1 MALTKE
7 AYRPISSDALDLHI
21 TRAAS
26 TMTAKQRTIVL
37 TVDAFGTLF
46 TPREPI
52 AKQYGD
58 VARKHGLSGFTDE
71 EIEKS
76 FRVGNAASSVSNLP

>member
-1 MALTKE
+1 
-7 AYRPISSDALDLHI
+7 
-21 TRAAS
+21 
-26 TMTAKQRTIVL
+26 MTGNKRVVVL

-52 AKQYGD
+52 AKQYSH

-71 EIEKS
+71 EVGTS
-76 FRVGNAASSVSNLP
+76 FRTGITGHSRHSTLRGVD

>member
-1 MALTKE
+1 
-7 AYRPISSDALDLHI
+7 
-21 TRAAS
+21 
-26 TMTAKQRTIVL
+26 MTAKKRAIVL

-52 AKQYGD
+52 AKQYGY

-71 EIEKS
+71 EVGTT
-76 FRVGNAASSVSNLP
+76 FRIGNPEHLRVALLQLLRADSCISVQERIG

>member
-1 MALTKE
+1 MTSKK
-7 AYRPISSDALDLHI
+7 
-21 TRAAS
+21 RA
-26 TMTAKQRTIVL
+26 IVL

-52 AKQYGD
+52 AKQYSH

-71 EIEKS
+71 EVGTS
-76 FRVGNAASSVSNLP
+76 FRTGNTDQLYFSTSDTF